1 MSQKILF
8 LFLSVPSILRSK
20 TSKYEIML
28 FDIYFCGCLWHNW
41 FFFYELY
48 NIIENCMFWKTQLKF
63 FSVLKDTIIFLFC
76 FEWHKIIFF
85 LLWMTQNHW
94 ICVVNDTKNMIFVVL
109 ITKIITFFVFGNYH
123 HLNIVQV
130 AYFRKLRTPLENH
143 KKFLSRRTL
152 SYFSYLP

>member
-1 MSQKILF
+1 MIFIFVVVYDIIDFFFMSCITLLKIVCF
-8 LFLSVPSILRSK
+8 ER
-20 TSKYEIML
+20 
-28 FDIYFCGCLWHNW
+28 HNW
-41 FFFYELY
+41 NFFL
-48 NIIENCMFWKTQLKF
+48 FWKTQLFF

-152 SYFSYLP
+152 SYFFYLP

>member
-1 MSQKILF
+1 
-8 LFLSVPSILRSK
+8 
-20 TSKYEIML
+20 ML

-48 NIIENCMFWKTQLKF
+48 NIIENCMFWKTQLILWLF
-63 FSVLKDTIIFLFC
+63 MTQLIIFMWFMTLLKIVC
-76 FEWHKIIFF
+76 FEWHNYIFF
-85 LLWMTQNHW
+85 LLWMTQNHR
-94 ICVVNDTKNMIFVVL
+94 ICVVNDTKNTIFCD
-109 ITKIITFFVFGNYH
+109 IYIIFDDFPLFGNYH

>member
-1 MSQKILF
+1 
-8 LFLSVPSILRSK
+8 
-20 TSKYEIML
+20 
-28 FDIYFCGCLWHNW
+28 
-41 FFFYELY
+41 
-48 NIIENCMFWKTQLKF
+48 MFWKTQLILWLFMTQLIIFMWFMTLLKIVCFERHNYFFFLSWMTQWNF

-85 LLWMTQNHW
+85 LLWMTQNHR
-94 ICVVNDTKNMIFVVL
+94 ICVVNDTKNTIFCD
-109 ITKIITFFVFGNYH
+109 IYIIFDDFPLFGNYH